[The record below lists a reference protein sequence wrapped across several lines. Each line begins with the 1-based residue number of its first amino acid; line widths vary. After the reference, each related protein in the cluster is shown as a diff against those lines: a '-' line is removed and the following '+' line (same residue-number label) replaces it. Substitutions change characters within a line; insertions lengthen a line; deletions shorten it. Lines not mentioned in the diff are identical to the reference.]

1 MVAHTSLLEISCRGS
16 YIIAY
21 WLIGYAGLLS
31 YALLSS
37 AFDVLLLFV
46 VKSTFKDFPNDCGT
60 VPSESLK
67 RTFTLFLPPITSALD
82 RKLFKVASHDSNVMN
97 HKLKVTSQK
106 SHVKMP
112 FLKTLF

>member
-1 MVAHTSLLEISCRGS
+1 MLEISCRGS

-21 WLIGYAGLLS
+21 WLIGYAGLMS

-46 VKSTFKDFPNDCGT
+46 VKSTFIDFPNDCGT

-82 RKLFKVASHDSNVMN
+82 RKWSQ
-97 HKLKVTSQK
+97 VTTQMS
-106 SHVKMP
+106 
-112 FLKTLF
+112 